1 MPLERVPRAVP
12 QQAQDCLLLP
22 LQSLQQSSLLLHIWF
37 IGISVVRKYPWH
49 KSYCRTIRNLVDRA
63 TAIVVHTLRLA
74 WIEEHCQRAWAWVWF
89 LPSPLLFWR
98 LALYHEK
105 PRMNPPSVHQAK
117 PNRHLSCLPPLA
129 KSPHPQALLPRT
141 RDIQNYHCIH
151 VRGILALGRILLGVE
166 CKTAVTVGED
176 SKVRKW

>member
-12 QQAQDCLLLP
+12 QQAQDSLLLP

-49 KSYCRTIRNLVDRA
+49 KSYWRTNSQPRRQSYRHRSTHFATCMTWRALPKSLGLSLVFA
-63 TAIVVHTLRLA
+63 KPTAILAFSIVSRETANEPSSVQSQIGIYLVFRL
-74 WIEEHCQRAWAWVWF
+74 
-89 LPSPLLFWR
+89 
-98 LALYHEK
+98 LA
-105 PRMNPPSVHQAK
+105 
-117 PNRHLSCLPPLA
+117 A